1 MIYFY
6 LMGVIMNKQKNKI
19 SRYKT
24 KQEMNIG
31 ILIFTLILIY
41 LIVTVVTYATSKR
54 ISTYEVRRGSIVR
67 DNSYSGLVLRQEI
80 TASAEADGY
89 IRYFRNENSKVKAGS
104 NIYAISPAE
113 LDTEPSA
120 EAGEFA
126 LGDEAQKNLI
136 LKTQN
141 FNENFNPQKFSSV
154 YTLKNEMTEVLL
166 DASNQSKMM
175 QLDTLIA
182 RNNGNI
188 RVCQSA
194 SDGILVRT
202 IDGYEGLSEKDLNAS
217 VFDPTSY
224 TSTRLEDQAQV
235 QAGDVVYKL
244 VTGEEWSVY
253 IELDKAMAEEL
264 AETTLI
270 KTRIDKDNEMLWAD
284 FSILRQND
292 SYYGK
297 LVFSHS
303 MIRYAEDRF
312 LNIELIL
319 EQESGLKI
327 PKSTAIEK
335 EFYVVPP
342 EYLTSNKSGT
352 SQGVLIQEKNDESGE
367 MEAVFLAAD
376 IYYMTDEGD
385 FYLNPDDFRQNTSL
399 LRPDSS
405 ETFPLKEKKTLTGVY
420 NINQGYAV
428 FRQIS
433 ILCENDDYY
442 IVEEGTSYGLSNY
455 DHIVLDGSMV
465 EASEVVF
472 Q

>member
-1 MIYFY
+1 
-6 LMGVIMNKQKNKI
+6 
-19 SRYKT
+19 
-24 KQEMNIG
+24 MNIG

-41 LIVTVVTYATSKR
+41 LLVTVVTYATSKR

-67 DNSYSGLVLRQEI
+67 DNSYNGLVLRQEV
-80 TASAEADGY
+80 TALAETDGY
-89 IRYFRNENSKVKAGS
+89 IHYFRNENSKVKAGS
-104 NIYAISPAE
+104 NIYAVSPVK
-113 LDTEPSA
+113 LDTEFSA
-120 EAGEFA
+120 EAGDFA

-154 YTLKNEMTEVLL
+154 YTLKNEMTELLL

-175 QLDTLIA
+175 QLDTLISQ
-182 RNNGNI
+182 NNGNM

-202 IDGYEGLSEKDLNAS
+202 IDGYEGLSEKDLKPSA
-217 VFDPTSY
+217 FDRTSY
-224 TSTRLEDQAQV
+224 TSTHLEDQVQI
-235 QAGDVVYKL
+235 QAGDIVYKL

-253 IELDKAMAEEL
+253 VELDKSMAEEL
-264 AETTLI
+264 SETTLI
-270 KTRIDKDNEMLWAD
+270 KTRIDKDNEMLLAD
-284 FSILRQND
+284 FSILQQEGN
-292 SYYGK
+292 YYGK
-297 LVFSHS
+297 LTYNHS

-327 PKSTAIEK
+327 PKSTVIEK
-335 EFYVVPP
+335 EFFVVPS
-342 EYLTSNKSGT
+342 EYLTSNKSGS
-352 SQGVLIQEKNDESGE
+352 SQGVLVQEKNEENGKMES
-367 MEAVFLAAD
+367 VFQAAD
-376 IYYMTDEGD
+376 IYYMTEEGD
-385 FYLNPDDFRQNTSL
+385 FYLNPDDFRQNTYL
-399 LRPDSS
+399 MKPDSS
-405 ETFPLKEKKTLTGVY
+405 ETFLLKEKKTLKGVY
-420 NINQGYAV
+420 NINQGYTV

-442 IVEEGTSYGLSNY
+442 IVEEGISYSLSNY